1 MDNFTKSL
9 IEELMLTLK
18 IPQGNFNFGL
28 IANEIKG
35 LETSQLNDFYKE
47 VMMPD
52 NYGNGLKAVLEVA
65 KKFKPAEVD
74 ILEGT
79 HDKAKAMYDKFYAQ
93 QSAMTDYTQANR
105 ETIPND
111 REWFKNINYSK
122 LKNRDGSL
130 TYTKQE
136 VYVLNEL
143 GGGEFLLDL
152 PTKANSAEAIKLI
165 KKTIDKAITTKYS
178 DAKGIE
184 SKRVVKMLQ
193 GVA

>member
-1 MDNFTKSL
+1 MRNLIKAIKTKLNIADDVYMDAEIQSYVEGIDKSL
-9 IEELMLTLK
+9 YLEFFKALSGEHDFRNPMDR
-18 IPQGNFNFGL
+18 
-28 IANEIKG
+28 IAI
-35 LETSQLNDFYKE
+35 T
-47 VMMPD
+47 
-52 NYGNGLKAVLEVA
+52 A
-65 KKFKPAEVD
+65 KKFKPAEVN
-74 ILEGT
+74 ILAGT

-111 REWFKNINYSK
+111 RDWFKSIDYSK

-143 GGGEFLLDL
+143 GCGEFLLDL

-184 SKRVVKMLQ
+184 SKRVLKMVE
-193 GVA
+193 GRAA